1 VPRAGFVGRAQD
13 SVAAI
18 LAEAPPSLPVR
29 QPAPADADTMISV
42 IVNTY
47 NWPAALR
54 LTLASLATQTYRN
67 FEIVI
72 ADDGSGEETRTVI
85 EAFAANSPVPVR
97 HVWHEDDGFRR
108 AKILNAAIRV
118 CHGSYIVF
126 LDGDCITQP
135 DFLTRHHA
143 LSQLGHLITGS
154 RILLGQRLS
163 AELCANG
170 IWDYATLRR
179 KASGHRLAGQI
190 SKIVPLFARLPNSRL
205 RDYRDFV
212 WRRIKGCNL
221 ACWKEDVL
229 AVGGYNEAMI
239 GWGHEDA
246 EFVFRMQHRGVIRR
260 SGTWA
265 TEVLHLWHKEADK
278 SNTEKNWQL
287 MLAVMEQYQ
296 TGRRS

>member
-1 VPRAGFVGRAQD
+1 
-13 SVAAI
+13 
-18 LAEAPPSLPVR
+18 
-29 QPAPADADTMISV
+29 MISV

-108 AKILNAAIRV
+108 TKILNAAMQACR
-118 CHGSYIVF
+118 GTYLVF
-126 LDGDCITQP
+126 LDGDCITRP
-135 DFLTRHHA
+135 DFLARHHS
-143 LSQLGHLITGS
+143 LSQSGHLVTGS

-163 AELCANG
+163 AELCAAG
-170 IWDYATLRR
+170 TWDHGVFVRR
-179 KASGHRLAGQI
+179 ILGYRLSGDV
-190 SKIVPLFARLPNSRL
+190 SKILPFFVRLPNSRL
-205 RDYRDFV
+205 RDYRRFV
-212 WRRIKGCNL
+212 WRRIRGCNL
-221 ACWKEDVL
+221 ACWKADAIAIGGFNED
-229 AVGGYNEAMI
+229 MI
-239 GWGHEDA
+239 GWGDEDC

-278 SNTEKNWQL
+278 SNAEKNGKL
-287 MLAVMEQYQ
+287 LLAVMEQCR
-296 TGRRS
+296 TGRQS